1 MYNPKRDPSE
11 RYWNMFTAAM
21 IVLVV
26 GWIGFQTLR
35 YALRDEPKP
44 RAPTID
50 EIYIAP
56 GDECSNECMI
66 LLPPEVSIEP
76 DYRIGRGEECQP

>member
-1 MYNPKRDPSE
+1 
-11 RYWNMFTAAM
+11 MFTAAM

-56 GDECSNECMI
+56 GDE
-66 LLPPEVSIEP
+66 
-76 DYRIGRGEECQP
+76 